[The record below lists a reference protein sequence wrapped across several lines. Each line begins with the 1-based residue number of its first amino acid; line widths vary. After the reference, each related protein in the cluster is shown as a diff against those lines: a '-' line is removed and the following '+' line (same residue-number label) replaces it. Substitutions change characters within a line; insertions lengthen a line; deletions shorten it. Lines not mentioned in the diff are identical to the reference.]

1 MHGTW
6 LAPATPPEEYWEFH
20 AQDHQDPSPG
30 IVPHTHIAAAT
41 ADAGPD
47 HGFW

>member
-6 LAPATPPEEYWEFH
+6 LTPATPPQEYWEFH
-20 AQDHQDPSPG
+20 TEDHQDPGPG

-41 ADAGPD
+41 ADAGTD